1 MAHNDDHRP
10 QCRLPASDSDGGWL
24 LILMVHIYDMH
35 AQVYHAVDACVY

>member
-24 LILMVHIYDMH
+24 LMVHIYDMH
-35 AQVYHAVDACVY
+35 ALVYHAVDDCVY